1 MSASDLAIHAA
12 ATRPPAPIP
21 NETPLGSLAF
31 LIRFW
36 QNPLAT
42 WTRHNFEWPI
52 TQADGVMG
60 RIAVVCDPAAIRR
73 VFIDNVA
80 NYRKDALQL
89 RVLAPGLG
97 RGLLTADGDEW
108 RKQRR
113 ALAALFTPRVVEA
126 FAPAMIAS
134 AQWLIERW
142 SPLRDGRRVDVA
154 PEMSL
159 ATLEVLRRT

>member
-1 MSASDLAIHAA
+1 MAVQAICGARSVSPANRAKACSLAESGPYFERKKEPAMSASDLAIHAA

-80 NYRKDALQL
+80 NYR
-89 RVLAPGLG
+89 
-97 RGLLTADGDEW
+97 
-108 RKQRR
+108 
-113 ALAALFTPRVVEA
+113 
-126 FAPAMIAS
+126 
-134 AQWLIERW
+134 
-142 SPLRDGRRVDVA
+142 
-154 PEMSL
+154 
-159 ATLEVLRRT
+159 